1 MGDASDGSADDGL
14 AEADDYAEA
23 LHAAPINATV
33 SVAAAYDG
41 PVSNNFVLNTAT
53 GVQGL
58 QATAAPPHTEMQLL
72 HNALCR
78 EDIGWQLHPDS
89 TYGQK
94 QASGQPKKGGE
105 FLMYVRRELRKK
117 FDTARG
123 RSGDG
128 GMTASQLTAMKWLR
142 ERELEGLVT
151 RAFEG
156 GGKQVAR
163 TMNSFGLPASDTWGR
178 KPLPTSAHPL
188 LGIAPASGQ
197 QSMCAQQ
204 PASSAT
210 DAGACLPEVEATCGT
225 PAAEHDEPTP
235 TPSGISTGT
244 RGSTSSAS
252 GNMSAGQLL
261 LKQMVEFMPNM
272 QAILLDNI
280 ASRQAA
286 VVRQQETSAMMA
298 ALLQHIVRPSTDPEP
313 APAPAQQ

>member
-94 QASGQPKKGGE
+94 QASGQPNQGGE

-210 DAGACLPEVEATCGT
+210 DAG
-225 PAAEHDEPTP
+225 
-235 TPSGISTGT
+235 
-244 RGSTSSAS
+244 
-252 GNMSAGQLL
+252 QLL